1 MSKLKGI
8 VGIIWWIFLPTV
20 VWAQFTQGTEFW
32 VGFMEHVDRDKNG
45 KVVVITSDYNTS
57 GKVEMPLR
65 AWSRNFSVRRGQMTK
80 IELPFYAEPLGSEYK
95 DSTSVL
101 ITSKDPINV
110 FAHQFANARSDATL
124 VLPKQA
130 LGTDYMVMSYVG
142 YEEKGKEYPS
152 EFLIV
157 ATEDRT
163 QLEISFTDWTR
174 RGRSPGSTGRVTLNR
189 GQTFQV
195 QAERHTGDLTGTR
208 IRSSKPIA
216 LYSGA
221 IWTRVP
227 GDCIAP
233 DNLYE
238 QMYPIEDWGKEYI
251 AVPSEDADYDVIR
264 ILAADGNTPIFI
276 NGKSVTTLD
285 RGSFL
290 ERRISGEPLYIS
302 STKAIAVAQYNVSY
316 ECNTKAALL
325 QGDPSMTMLTP
336 VGLGRRD
343 LTIYAPYKE
352 KISSVYLNLVVRKA
366 DMESVKIDGDPVS
379 GFRIV
384 PGRPDYAYKR
394 ERVST
399 GHHRLQA
406 DGCGVAANCYG
417 YGRLESFAYSS
428 GMGFHLL
435 DARKNP
441 IPQGGCLGDTFAF
454 RSGVKPDYAEVF
466 WNFGDS
472 TYSKA
477 FEDRHAYDTAGL
489 YNVQLTVHNLC
500 LNTYDTLYRE
510 LIVTPPLQVK
520 TLPDT
525 IVCAGIDLQLRAE
538 KAPRGATFHWTGPD
552 GFESNARSPKLFEVD
567 TPQVGEYTVLA
578 QGGECFS
585 LPSSFRLDVNDP
597 RPDLGKDTSLCPG
610 EFFSAKVKN
619 EKSHLRYY
627 WQNRSRKAQ
636 LRVKKAGLY
645 WVEAVDSLG
654 CRARDT
660 LEVWRKCPPAVFVPD
675 HITPNDDGKNDVFR
689 SFIDVVAYRYKLV
702 VYDEKKQSIFQTTSP
717 GFGWNGKKPDGSEAP
732 AGMYHWKLVF
742 FEQLPTGPKEWESEG
757 WFVLIR

>member
-1 MSKLKGI
+1 MSKLKGHVFAI
-8 VGIIWWIFLPTV
+8 LVLLFPCLSQ
-20 VWAQFTQGTEFW
+20 AQFTQGTEFW

-65 AWSRNFSVRRGQMTK
+65 SWSRNFNVRRGEMVS

-110 FAHQFANARSDATL
+110 FAHQYANARSDATL
-124 VLPKQA
+124 VLPKKA

-157 ATEDRT
+157 ATEDKT
-163 QLEISFTDWTR
+163 QIEITFSDWTK
-174 RGRSPGSTGRVTLNR
+174 RGRQPGTTGKVSLNR

-208 IRSSKPIA
+208 IRASKPIA
-216 LYSGA
+216 LFSGA
-221 IWTRVP
+221 MWTRVP

-238 QMYPIEDWGKEYI
+238 QMYPTQDWGKEYI

-264 ILAADGNTPIFI
+264 ILAAESNTAVFI
-276 NGKSVTTLD
+276 NGQSVALLD
-285 RGSFL
+285 QGAFL
-290 ERRISGEPLYIS
+290 ERRISGEPIYI
-302 STKAIAVAQYNVSY
+302 TANKAIAVAQYNVSY

-343 LTIYAPYKE
+343 LIIYAPYKE
-352 KISSVYLNLVVRKA
+352 KISTVYLNLVVRKA
-366 DMESVKIDGDPVS
+366 DMESVKIDGEEVK
-379 GFRIV
+379 GFRLV

-428 GMGFHLL
+428 GIGFHLL
-435 DARKNP
+435 DARENP
-441 IPQGGCLGDTFAF
+441 IPEGGCLGDTFAF
-454 RSGVKPDYAEVF
+454 LSGVKPDFAEVF
-466 WNFGDS
+466 WDFGDS
-472 TYSKA
+472 SYSKA
-477 FEDRHAYDTAGL
+477 FEEHHSYDSAGL
-489 YNVQLTVHNLC
+489 FYVQLSVHNLC
-500 LNTYDTLYRE
+500 LNTYDTLARE

-525 IVCAGIDLQLRAE
+525 VVCAGTDLQLRAE
-538 KAPRGATFHWTGPD
+538 RAPRGAVFHWTGPA
-552 GFESNARSPKLFEVD
+552 GFESRARAPTLFAVD

-578 QGGECFS
+578 QGGQCFS
-585 LPSSFRLDVNDP
+585 LPSSFFLSVNDP

-610 EFFSAKVKN
+610 EYFTAKVKN
-619 EKSHLRYY
+619 EKAHLRYY
-627 WQNRSRKAQ
+627 WQNRSRQ
-636 LRVKKAGLY
+636 PFLRIKSAGEY

-660 LEVWRKCPPAVFVPD
+660 LEVWRKCPPAVFLPD

-689 SFIDVVAYRYKLV
+689 SKMDVIAYRYQLIV
-702 VYDEKKQSIFQTTSP
+702 FDAQNQPVFQTQSP
-717 GFGWNGKKPDGSEAP
+717 GFGWNGKKTDGSDAP
-732 AGMYHWKLVF
+732 PGLYSWKLVF

-757 WFVLIR
+757 WVVLVR